1 MDPIAQAAAGTQASQ
16 SDWTAVKASAGAGE
30 LFFEPEAAEEC
41 AKACEDAIG
50 KIEDHLWQV
59 RQLTFVDGFGS
70 PARGSNWPASSA
82 RKRMKHMQ
90 FCWRTNRCWP
100 TCATLIVRRLR
111 HMWTRMWVT
120 AVSSVMSVDRGGPA
134 GLRCRSWRLR
144 GGGVCCVQ

>member
-16 SDWTAVKASAGAGE
+16 SDWTALKASAGAGE

-70 PARGSNWPASSA
+70 PSEGQQLAGKFRAKA
-82 RKRMKHMQ
+82 DEAH
-90 FCWRTNRCWP
+90 
-100 TCATLIVRRLR
+100 
-111 HMWTRMWVT
+111 
-120 AVSSVMSVDRGGPA
+120 AVLLAHQQVLADMRDTYRAAAKAYVDADVGNSGKF
-134 GLRCRSWRLR
+134 GDV
-144 GGGVCCVQ
+144 G